1 MIQTINIKD
10 LPYGD
15 SVRPNDLFPASRND
29 GITYK
34 VSPLANERVSFA
46 GENLSVGDAVY
57 LGLDGFIYKALATD
71 SVKSNV
77 IGIVS
82 RNILQFN
89 EVFYVRSG
97 YQLTLQSLITGKEY
111 WLSET
116 VPGAYVDHLPIT
128 PGSYSVKIGTGYDL
142 NTLLVQIN
150 SGE

>member
-1 MIQTINIKD
+1 MIQTININD

-15 SVRPNDLFPASRND
+15 SVRPNDVFPASRSD

-34 VSPLANERVSFA
+34 VSPLTNERVIFA
-46 GENLSVGDAVY
+46 GENLNIGDAVY
-57 LGLDGFIYKALATD
+57 LGLDGFIYKAIATD
-71 SVKSNV
+71 AIKSNV
-77 IGIVS
+77 VGIVS
-82 RNILQFN
+82 RNILQSN

-97 YQLTLQSLITGKEY
+97 YQSTNQTLITGTEY

-116 VPGAYVDHLPIT
+116 TPGAYVNHLPIT
-128 PGSYSVKIGTGYDL
+128 PGSYSVKIGTGYDT